1 MQGTWTSPPRSV
13 AARDATRC
21 ALNGHCYWTLRN
33 EGQSATAASRALL
46 GMSASRKNELLF
58 ERGINFNELPS
69 WQRRGTGIYWET
81 VLSVGRNPKTGAEL
95 PTQRRRLKVDEELP
109 MKEAYSKLIRGI
121 LVDPRDDEGASG

>member
-1 MQGTWTSPPRSV
+1 
-13 AARDATRC
+13 
-21 ALNGHCYWTLRN
+21 
-33 EGQSATAASRALL
+33 
-46 GMSASRKNELLF
+46 MSASRKNELLF
-58 ERGINFNELPS
+58 ARGINFNELPS